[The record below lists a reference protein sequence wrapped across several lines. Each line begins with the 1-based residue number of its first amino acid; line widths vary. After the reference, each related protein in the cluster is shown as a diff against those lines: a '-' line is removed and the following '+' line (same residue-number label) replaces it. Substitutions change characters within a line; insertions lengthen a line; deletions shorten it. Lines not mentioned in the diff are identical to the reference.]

1 MPLKHRLIMCCHNV
15 VHTLRTRIWLRCTP
29 SPFFYQLLRTS
40 PNWKQKKRFGV
51 YTRKVSN
58 PKASPTLKIFSE
70 KYMKTNRYHQLIRHH
85 LMSDQDV
92 IVRLTSWWHRN
103 CRQLWEDPLMSWWSP
118 ILYTVFTVQCPMYKV
133 CYCSYI
139 VQRVLLFEHC
149 TKIFIVST
157 SYKDYAWSSWHP

>member
-103 CRQLWEDPLMSWWSP
+103 CRQLWQDPLISWWSP
-118 ILYTVFTVQCPMYKV
+118 VHNIHCTVSNVQ
-133 CYCSYI
+133 SL
-139 VQRVLLFEHC
+139 LLFEHR
-149 TKIFIVST
+149 TNTVIVWRL
-157 SYKDYAWSSWHP
+157 YKDCYC